1 MNKLYFLSLLT
12 FFQIT
17 NLFPSNFKI
26 FTLKNLEKK
35 INEAGKTKLTKENIK
50 NFIKR
55 SDDFDYKNKKDILK
69 FVSTPQE
76 SLEKEINEELK
87 NFNWTLDE
95 NFINKLNELKN
106 RNDKISLINEKIFKL
121 HNQRETPILILADDL
136 IYEIT
141 KEKILTEKIQ
151 TFIEEQ
157 QTKQGF
163 INHLKNK
170 KKNSEVFFAKLNNAL
185 QTLAK
190 SKNNALIISNFLNGL
205 FKV

>member
-1 MNKLYFLSLLT
+1 MNKLSFLSLLT

-35 INEAGKTKLTKENIK
+35 ISEAGKTKLTKENIK

-87 NFNWTLDE
+87 SFNLTLD
-95 NFINKLNELKN
+95 
-106 RNDKISLINEKIFKL
+106 
-121 HNQRETPILILADDL
+121 
-136 IYEIT
+136 
-141 KEKILTEKIQ
+141 
-151 TFIEEQ
+151 
-157 QTKQGF
+157 
-163 INHLKNK
+163 
-170 KKNSEVFFAKLNNAL
+170 
-185 QTLAK
+185 
-190 SKNNALIISNFLNGL
+190 
-205 FKV
+205 